1 MRVHFN
7 IKKLK
12 RNFRIR

>member
-1 MRVHFN
+1 V

-12 RNFRIR
+12 RWIL